1 MRKLFAFLAAAM
13 LLVCGCTQMEIPS
26 EVTDRLDNLEDRV
39 TALET
44 LCKGINSG
52 GSSSRNDEIIDRTIS
67 GRTLSE
73 TILHLDC

>member
-1 MRKLFAFLAAAM
+1 MRKLFAFLAATM

-44 LCKGINSG
+44 LCKGINSDIASLHDLIEG
-52 GSSSRNDEIIDRTIS
+52 
-67 GRTLSE
+67 LE
-73 TILHLDC
+73 TGDYVTDVIPVTEG